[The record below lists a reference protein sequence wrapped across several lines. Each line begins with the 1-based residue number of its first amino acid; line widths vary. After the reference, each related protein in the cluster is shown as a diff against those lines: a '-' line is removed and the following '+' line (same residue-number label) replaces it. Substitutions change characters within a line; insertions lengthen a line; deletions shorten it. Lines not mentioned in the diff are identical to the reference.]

1 MNGSGGTCD
10 KGCWTKS
17 LEVATDA
24 AGYGFCLGV
33 SKVVRLLG
41 GFSVAIS
48 KVDWSCGAGWEA
60 VELNFC
66 VIVSAGLGW
75 VAVSGDT
82 IGIGAEARAVESR
95 MDGLL
100 GRVKS

>member
-1 MNGSGGTCD
+1 MNASGGTCD
-10 KGCWTKS
+10 KGCWRKS

-33 SKVVRLLG
+33 SEFVRRVGL
-41 GFSVAIS
+41 FSIAIS
-48 KVDWSCGAGWEA
+48 KVDWSWGTGGEA
-60 VELNFC
+60 VGASFC
-66 VIVSAGLGW
+66 MIVRAGLGW

-82 IGIGAEARAVESR
+82 TGIGAEARAVESR
-95 MDGLL
+95 MDGLS